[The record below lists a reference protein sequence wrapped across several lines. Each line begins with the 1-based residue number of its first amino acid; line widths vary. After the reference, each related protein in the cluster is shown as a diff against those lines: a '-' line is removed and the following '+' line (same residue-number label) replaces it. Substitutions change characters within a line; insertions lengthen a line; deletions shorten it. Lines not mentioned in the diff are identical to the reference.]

1 MKTMGQIKRTQVVSW
16 DRINVHIVKIRVKK
30 LGSIHLMRCSELR
43 KVMALDLRLTAGT
56 ELWKILDDDRSRIIM
71 EVQISHDR
79 IPIQSL
85 QDMIFPLDR
94 IGYRGRFAS
103 SCRTRTPTQVKNRSG
118 FVAQVLIVGVKADVS
133 AVTVGVVARHWFWV
147 LRLVVAAAVL
157 W

>member
-1 MKTMGQIKRTQVVSW
+1 VSW

-56 ELWKILDDDRSRIIM
+56 ELWKILDEGRSRIIM

-85 QDMIFPLDR
+85 QDMIIPLNR
-94 IGYRGRFAS
+94 IVCRGRFAS
-103 SCRTRTPTQVKNRSG
+103 SCRTWTATQVKNRSG
-118 FVAQVLIVGVKADVS
+118 FVAQVLIVGVNSDVS
-133 AVTVGVVARHWFWV
+133 AVIVGVVARHWFWI

-157 W
+157 C